1 MTFFHSVYDAIYFNY
16 LSFGT
21 LLSFIFTI
29 LLGIY
34 LVTLPRKSKSTFHL
48 GLGFFFMGLFNL
60 SYVVAAMLYKP
71 EAAFHRWGSVGFILP
86 AILHLTQWLFY
97 FPEDNYPRVRKV
109 FQYTQWILAFLD
121 IIQIILEFY

>member
-34 LVTLPRKSKSTFHL
+34 LVTLPGKSKSTFHL

-60 SYVVAAMLYKP
+60 SYVVCGRTLCLP
-71 EAAFHRWGSVGFILP
+71 VEDDSCLRRGGGVVPVVDRHEAL
-86 AILHLTQWLFY
+86 
-97 FPEDNYPRVRKV
+97 
-109 FQYTQWILAFLD
+109 
-121 IIQIILEFY
+121 